1 MRHRLARHASL
12 PIAFAVIAAS
22 LAHRPAI
29 ADGDKLAG
37 IPQAEYRARRQKLM
51 ERTKDGVVVLIGA
64 REEEFGEV
72 GRFRQ
77 KNDFM
82 YLTGVQTPGAV
93 GMLAPAGLV
102 SGKPSHETLFIPPR
116 NLFREKWTG
125 AQISPGPEAE
135 RLFGIQEVASAD
147 KFNDGLRE
155 LVGSTA
161 RPAKLYTIVPRGSAG
176 EITRESRFVEALR
189 AAWPKLE
196 IVDVSPLLAEMRK
209 IKSPAEIELIQKAI
223 DITGEA
229 QRDAIR
235 AIKPAAFEYEVQA
248 VVEAAFTRNG
258 AERPSF
264 PSIIG
269 SGINSTTL
277 HHMENRKK
285 IDAGDLVV
293 VDIGAEYS
301 YYAADITRT
310 YPADGKFTARQRE
323 VYKLVLEA
331 QRAAERAFKPGQS
344 TMAQLNRAAIET
356 MKASPLRDKAGH
368 SLEKYF
374 IHGLGHFLGMDVHDV
389 GSLGDL
395 PVGSVITIEP
405 GIYIPEEKLGVRI
418 EDDYL
423 VTETG
428 LVKLS
433 RKIPSEPDQIE
444 RLMTHSANH
453 NPAAQASLSNC
464 MISFSARGSG
474 GDQIMMSPK
483 EEVRRIL
490 EQIPEDV
497 TLEDIQ
503 YHIYVRQQIAR
514 GLEDIDNC
522 KVVSE
527 EEAERRMSRW
537 LEP

>member
-29 ADGDKLAG
+29 ADSDKLAG
-37 IPQAEYRARRQKLM
+37 IPLAEYRARRHKLM
-51 ERTKDGVVVLIGA
+51 DRTKDGVVVLIGA

-82 YLTGVQTPGAV
+82 YLTGVQAPGAFV
-93 GMLAPAGLV
+93 MLVPAGLV
-102 SGKPSHETLFIPPR
+102 SGNPSHETLLIPPR

-125 AQISPGPEAE
+125 AQS
-135 RLFGIQEVASAD
+135 
-147 KFNDGLRE
+147 
-155 LVGSTA
+155 
-161 RPAKLYTIVPRGSAG
+161 GSAG

-229 QRDAIR
+229 QRDAIH

-331 QRAAERAFKPGQS
+331 QRAAERAFKAGQS

-356 MKASPLRDKAGH
+356 MKASPLRDKDGH

-389 GSLGDL
+389 GSLADL

-423 VTETG
+423 VTESG

-433 RKIPSEPDQIE
+433 RKIPSEPDEIE
-444 RLMTHSANH
+444 RLMYQSQNH
-453 NPAAQASLSNC
+453 NSAVKPA
-464 MISFSARGSG
+464 G
-474 GDQIMMSPK
+474 
-483 EEVRRIL
+483 E
-490 EQIPEDV
+490 
-497 TLEDIQ
+497 
-503 YHIYVRQQIAR
+503 
-514 GLEDIDNC
+514 
-522 KVVSE
+522 
-527 EEAERRMSRW
+527 
-537 LEP
+537 